1 MLFYLFLILK
11 LRLLVRAYVKEN
23 QPVGIKAIIGL
34 PDLENKNTWH
44 PVKIELYIVNNC
56 SK

>member
-34 PDLENKNTWH
+34 PDLENKNT
-44 PVKIELYIVNNC
+44 
-56 SK
+56 